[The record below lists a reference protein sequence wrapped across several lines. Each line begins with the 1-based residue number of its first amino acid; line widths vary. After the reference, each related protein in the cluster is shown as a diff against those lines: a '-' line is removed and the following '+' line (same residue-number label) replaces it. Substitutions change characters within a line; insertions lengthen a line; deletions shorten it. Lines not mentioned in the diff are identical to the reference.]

1 MKVSITKAASLSGVS
16 RTTLYT
22 DMNSGKLSYHLEGK
36 NRRKIDVAELER
48 VYGDL
53 KINETKKVSSSVKTE
68 QTSLTKD
75 APLTELAVLRE
86 RVEMLENHFRR
97 EREQYEGRIE
107 SLDNALSK
115 AQDGQNRLTLLLE
128 DQRSKESGAG
138 AWEKSIKALE
148 ARLANQERAEKKR
161 EEREEKVLRQNQT
174 LRKALKAEREKGFL
188 KKFFG

>member
-86 RVEMLENHFRR
+86 RVEMLENHSRR

-161 EEREEKVLRQNQT
+161 DEREEKVLRQNQA